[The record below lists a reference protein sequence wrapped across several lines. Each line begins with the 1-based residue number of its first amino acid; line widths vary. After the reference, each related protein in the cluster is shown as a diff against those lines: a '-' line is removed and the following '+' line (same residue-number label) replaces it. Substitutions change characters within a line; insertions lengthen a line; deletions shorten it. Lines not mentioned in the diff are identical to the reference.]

1 MGRGEGEAVPTFFF
15 NLQSSIFMRENK
27 NFRYGIKFQ
36 VKISS
41 SNSRSNIV
49 FRKKILFIQFVIV
62 KKTEQPPL
70 SV

>member
-1 MGRGEGEAVPTFFF
+1 
-15 NLQSSIFMRENK
+15 MRENK

-49 FRKKILFIQFVIV
+49 FRRKILFLQFKFVIV
-62 KKTEQPPL
+62 KKKTEQSPL